1 MTRRAISERSQWT
14 ATGVAASVPFL
25 VPRYDRDRRPAR
37 SRVAILPASEYS
49 EKLSEIVWEG
59 LKLFGLN
66 VAGRS
71 VLLKAN
77 LVDYILGAEIN
88 TDPMLTVG
96 AAECFRRLGA
106 KRVIVA
112 EGPGHQRDTQ
122 LLLWATHLGQ
132 KLKEHGIPFVDL
144 NRDAVV
150 KTRLRADY
158 SGLKHLWLPRTVLE
172 ADFIVSMPKVKTH
185 HWAGVT
191 LSMKNMF
198 GVVPGIKY
206 GWPKNM
212 LHWRG
217 IQQCIV
223 DLAATAPIH
232 FVIADA
238 IVCMEGNG
246 PLAGTSR
253 RLNQIVLSDDPV
265 AADATCARL
274 MGLVPERVPHITE
287 TAKFLGNM
295 SSDRIVQLASAV
307 ISPAAPFEVVP
318 EFEHLRTKRGR
329 GLAARGTFRMRI
341 FGQRTS
347 YSRSDHQ
354 S

>member
-1 MTRRAISERSQWT
+1 MTRRTSCRGSPWA
-14 ATGVAASVPFL
+14 ATRIATSIPFL
-25 VPRYDRDRRPAR
+25 VPGYDRDRRPEG
-37 SRVAILPASEYS
+37 SPVAILPASEYS
-49 EKLSEIVWEG
+49 ENLSALLWEG
-59 LKLFGLN
+59 LKSFNLN

-71 VLLKAN
+71 VLLKPN
-77 LVDYILGAEIN
+77 LVDYIPGAEIN
-88 TDPMLTVG
+88 TDPMLTVA

-112 EGPGHQRDTQ
+112 EGPGHKRDTQ
-122 LLLWATHLGQ
+122 LVLGATGLELQ
-132 KLKEHGIPFVDL
+132 LKEHGIPFVDL

-150 KTRLRADY
+150 KTCLHADY
-158 SGLKHLWLPRTVLE
+158 SGLKYLWLPRTVLE
-172 ADFIVSMPKVKTH
+172 ADFIVSIPKVKTH

-206 GWPKNM
+206 GWPKNL

-223 DLAATAPIH
+223 DLAATVPIR

-253 RLNQIVLSDDPV
+253 RLNRLILSDDPV

-274 MGLVPERVPHITE
+274 MGLVPERILHIAE
-287 TAKFLGNM
+287 TAKFLGN
-295 SSDRIVQLASAV
+295 DAHERIDQLALEV
-307 ISPAAPFEVVP
+307 ISPAVPFRTVR
-318 EFEHLRTKRGR
+318 EFEHLRATVTR
-329 GLAARGTFRMRI
+329 
-341 FGQRTS
+341 
-347 YSRSDHQ
+347 
-354 S
+354 

>member
-1 MTRRAISERSQWT
+1 MTRRAVSERSQWT

-25 VPRYDRDRRPAR
+25 VPRYDRDRRPQR

-49 EKLSEIVWEG
+49 QKLSGLLWVG

-71 VLLKAN
+71 VVLKPN
-77 LVDYILGAEIN
+77 LVDYIPDAEVN
-88 TDPMLTVG
+88 THPRLVIA

-106 KRVIVA
+106 RQVTVA

-122 LLLWATHLGQ
+122 LVLRASGLEQ
-132 KLKEHGIPFVDL
+132 QLKENGFLFVDL

-158 SGLKHLWLPRTVLE
+158 SGLKRLWLPRTVLE
-172 ADFIVSMPKVKTH
+172 ADLIVSMPKVKTH

-206 GWPKNM
+206 GWPKNL

-217 IQQCIV
+217 IQPSIV
-223 DLAATAPIH
+223 DLVATVPIH

-253 RLNQIVLSDDPV
+253 RLDRIVLADDPV
-265 AADATCARL
+265 AADATCASL
-274 MGLVPERVPHITE
+274 MGLIPERVAHIFE

-295 SSDRIVQLASAV
+295 SSGRIDQLA
-307 ISPAAPFEVVP
+307 APLILLDVPFQTVP
-318 EFEHLRTKRGR
+318 EFEHLHSCYR
-329 GLAARGTFRMRI
+329 AAM
-341 FGQRTS
+341 
-347 YSRSDHQ
+347 
-354 S
+354 

>member
-1 MTRRAISERSQWT
+1 M
-14 ATGVAASVPFL
+14 GVAGSVPFL
-25 VPRYDRDRRPAR
+25 VPRYDCDRRPAR

-49 EKLSEIVWEG
+49 EKLAELLWEG
-59 LKLFGLN
+59 VKLFGLN
-66 VAGRS
+66 VAGKS
-71 VLLKAN
+71 VLLKPN
-77 LVDYILGAEIN
+77 LVDYVPGAEIN
-88 TDPMLTVG
+88 THPLLITA

-106 KRVIVA
+106 KAVIVA

-122 LLLWATHLGQ
+122 LLLRAIGLDQ

-206 GWPKNM
+206 GWPKNL

-223 DLAATAPIH
+223 DLAATVPIH

-246 PLAGTSR
+246 PLTGTR
-253 RLNQIVLSDDPV
+253 QRLDRIVLSDDPV

-274 MGLVPERVPHITE
+274 MGLVPERIPHISE

-295 SSDRIVQLASAV
+295 SSDRIEQL
-307 ISPAAPFEVVP
+307 AAPFTSPDIPFETVP
-318 EFEHLRTKRGR
+318 EFEHLHT
-329 GLAARGTFRMRI
+329 ASMR
-341 FGQRTS
+341 
-347 YSRSDHQ
+347 
-354 S
+354 